1 MDSWRWQE
9 ESPTESLI
17 RESLEDTSVIIDDA
31 DNLEFLGETR
41 QDLRF
46 PLSARQEPQGGR
58 LENDLAQSQSRGGQ
72 PLSSFLE
79 DRDWS
84 SRDNDD
90 FCLETGRKRADCQDD
105 VLVDC
110 VQLRWLPLS
119 LRRGFRCVVSARVP
133 SRSTRRMRGLSCL
146 SAIWVSR
153 SRSPRDSS
161 ALCEKDDVSV
171 MTISPRTCQESPLE
185 TLSQTSQRDPGS
197 LLCNTNLPLD

>member
-1 MDSWRWQE
+1 MRMISRRVNPVEDSHCR
-9 ESPTESLI
+9 
-17 RESLEDTSVIIDDA
+17 V
-31 DNLEFLGETR
+31 FLRT
-41 QDLRF
+41 
-46 PLSARQEPQGGR
+46 
-58 LENDLAQSQSRGGQ
+58 
-72 PLSSFLE
+72 
-79 DRDWS
+79 
-84 SRDNDD
+84 
-90 FCLETGRKRADCQDD
+90 ETGRPETMTISASRRVERERTAKTTSSLTVSFWHWAKKR
-105 VLVDC
+105 L
-110 VQLRWLPLS
+110 QLRWLPLS